1 MGWFKLG
8 YVMFSFLYSIKK
20 FADLSFDNYD
30 DMNKEI
36 HESMDGVCHFDTMKH
51 DCSAEDLT
59 YRPINELCNN
69 RENPMYGNPMIAQ
82 SRIGE
87 PVYETGWCP
96 FVVYLSKVDFLLI
109 SANLFNIAFYL

>member
-1 MGWFKLG
+1 L
-8 YVMFSFLYSIKK
+8 
-20 FADLSFDNYD
+20 
-30 DMNKEI
+30 NKEI
-36 HESMDGVCHFDTMKH
+36 DDSMESVCHFETMTH

-87 PVYETGWCP
+87 PVYERG
-96 FVVYLSKVDFLLI
+96 
-109 SANLFNIAFYL
+109 